1 MLNDENIHCG
11 YVTLIGRP
19 NVGKSTLLNQLLGQK
34 ISITSNK
41 PQTTRHRLLGIKTIN
56 NHQIIYVD
64 TPGIHLRQS
73 HAMNRYLNQTATSS
87 MEGVDLV
94 VWLVEALRWT
104 EEDDFVFQSVIK
116 TPLPTILAI
125 NKVDKVK
132 DKTTLLPYL
141 QQVSTKHVFAD
152 IIPLSARQGDNLA
165 ALETK
170 IIELLPLNSPL
181 FPTSQITDRSERF
194 LVSEIVREKLTRR
207 LDAELP
213 YRLTVQIEHFSSEA
227 HLTHI
232 SAVIWVETE
241 GQKAIVIGKKGQVL
255 KKIGEIAR
263 QEIEILLENK
273 VFLQLWVKV
282 KTGWSNNEQ
291 LLQQLG
297 YSET

>member
-141 QQVSTKHVFAD
+141 QQVSTKQVFAD

>member
-1 MLNDENIHCG
+1 MSNDKKVHCG

-19 NVGKSTLLNQLLGQK
+19 NVGKSTLLNQLIGQK

-41 PQTTRHRLLGIKTIN
+41 PQTTRHRLLGIKTTN

-73 HAMNRYLNQTATSS
+73 HAMNRYLNQAATSS
-87 MEGVDLV
+87 MEGVDLI
-94 VWLVEALRWT
+94 VWLVEALHWT
-104 EEDDFVFQSVIK
+104 QEDDFVFQSVIK

-141 QQVSTKHVFAD
+141 QQVSAKHTFAD
-152 IIPLSARQGDNLA
+152 IFPLSALHGDNLA
-165 ALETK
+165 TLEAK
-170 IIELLPLNSPL
+170 IIELLPLNFPL
-181 FPTSQITDRSERF
+181 FPATQITDRSERF
-194 LVSEIVREKLTRR
+194 LVCEIVREKLTRR
-207 LDAELP
+207 LNAELP

-241 GQKAIVIGKKGQVL
+241 GQKAIVIGKNGQML

-263 QEIEILLENK
+263 QEIETLLENK

-282 KTGWSNNEQ
+282 KTGWSNNQQ
-291 LLQQLG
+291 LLQQFG
-297 YSET
+297 YNNE

>member
-1 MLNDENIHCG
+1 MLNDENVHCG

-56 NHQIIYVD
+56 NHQMIYVD

-73 HAMNRYLNQTATSS
+73 HAMNRYLNRAAMTS
-87 MEGVDLV
+87 MEGVDLI

-104 EEDDFVFQSVIK
+104 EEDDFVFQAVIK
-116 TPLPTILAI
+116 TPLPIILAV

-141 QQVSTKHVFAD
+141 QQVSTKHTFTE
-152 IIPLSARQGDNLA
+152 IFPLSARRGDNLT

-170 IIELLPLNSPL
+170 IIELLPFNFPL
-181 FPTSQITDRSERF
+181 FPATQITDRSERF
-194 LVSEIVREKLTRR
+194 LVSEIVREKLTHR

-213 YRLTVQIEHFSSEA
+213 YRLTVQIEHFSSET
-227 HLTHI
+227 HLIHI
-232 SAVIWVETE
+232 SAIIWVETE
-241 GQKAIVIGKKGQVL
+241 GQKAIVIGKNGQVL

-263 QEIEILLENK
+263 QEMETLLGNK

-282 KTGWSNNEQ
+282 KMGWSNNDQ

-297 YSET
+297 YLES